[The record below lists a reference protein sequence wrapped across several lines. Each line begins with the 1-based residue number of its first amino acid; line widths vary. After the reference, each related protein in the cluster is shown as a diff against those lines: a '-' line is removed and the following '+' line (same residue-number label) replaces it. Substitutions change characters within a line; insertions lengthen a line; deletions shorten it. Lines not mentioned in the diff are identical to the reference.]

1 MFDSGAKKRASL
13 RGGGTAV
20 RNPKLSAVAVAS
32 MTGNDFAMRLD
43 RAIMRSGK
51 LIEAKAI
58 ESPQAPSSW
67 AAHLIDVI
75 CAGKEVGLRGGGQ
88 RREYPRCVT
97 IALNTLNRGLRK

>member
-1 MFDSGAKKRASL
+1 MATFAPTRPVPAGAFFLAVCGRC
-13 RGGGTAV
+13 TAV

-58 ESPQAPSSW
+58 ESPQ
-67 AAHLIDVI
+67 
-75 CAGKEVGLRGGGQ
+75 GE
-88 RREYPRCVT
+88 
-97 IALNTLNRGLRK
+97 